1 MSTHPELE
9 ASVLLAL
16 PLVTLETPTASTS
29 GTLTVSVLTHAP
41 FSLSSSA
48 SDPTDATPPTGLSY
62 LILHLNAFELPIDPS
77 RPIICTLSS
86 TGSRAYTLYCLTP
99 PSDHADLSSSD
110 AIRLHVPA
118 PSADD
123 PRVLEDLNMLDAIFA
138 EYTQFHTEPR
148 AQQQVGHDA
157 SAFGTLEGAGSKGTE
172 RDDLRGRL
180 VLMDETSGEVVGEL
194 LQDLRMT
201 EDAALARDGDSTG
214 GSGEKPTA
222 GPVVL
227 ELPPEVY
234 DAYVGSTGA
243 QRGVAGEAVDIG
255 ALAAAREIFVRA
267 VLPEDQDWITRS
279 ASFIS
284 WAIDSSTSVLLS
296 GITTASTFYIN
307 HSTPSPYAS
316 SSSASSAP
324 RTPDSRE
331 DSSALL
337 SAAQPT
343 PSSSPAPVPLPLPLQ
358 ILSSPRTHAALSSAQ
373 VFSRQAM
380 RLSHRTAGFIDD
392 LLSRVVSGVSTQQ
405 TSTSTSNAATRPDG
419 EKADAPPPPYDAG
432 ASQVGSQRGEKPLLP
447 PSRTHTPQPEKLEP
461 RTQANQMPAAEQQLP
476 TRDRLALS
484 ANLVLASVD
493 DSARRVW
500 EVGSERLAAVVEHKY
515 GPAAAHSTTLA
526 AHTARNVALVYIDMS
541 DSRAARWISEI
552 HEDHTNAFSSLLVDP
567 LRTSGYWTRCHDSVD
582 LLRYLRK
589 AGQGHRAMHLPH
601 PSGNMQ
607 RPPSAIQDVLPRN
620 KGNGRPVSTANDAFQ
635 DGGDQ
640 YMATEADYM
649 KPLSAVPSHLRR
661 APHHRPLPILTSAIM
676 DLPTPSAGS
685 SDVSMLTPV

>member
-16 PLVTLETPTASTS
+16 PLLIASPPRDGRVETPTASTS

-180 VLMDETSGEVVGEL
+180 ILMDETSGEVVGEL

-222 GPVVL
+222 SPVVL
-227 ELPPEVY
+227 ELPPDVY

-267 VLPEDQDWITRS
+267 VLPEEQDWITRS

-324 RTPDSRE
+324 CTPDSRA

-337 SAAQPT
+337 SASQRA
-343 PSSSPAPVPLPLPLQ
+343 PSSTPTPVPLPLPLQ
-358 ILSSPRTHAALSSAQ
+358 ILTSPRTHAALSSAQ

-380 RLSHRTAGFIDD
+380 RLSHRTAGFVDD
-392 LLSRVVSGVSTQQ
+392 LLSRVVSGLSTQQ
-405 TSTSTSNAATRPDG
+405 TSTSASNAATRPDG
-419 EKADAPPPPYDAG
+419 EKDNAPPPPYDAD
-432 ASQVGSQRGEKPLLP
+432 ASQVGSQVGEKPLLP
-447 PSRTHTPQPEKLEP
+447 PPRTPTPQPEKPEP
-461 RTQANQMPAAEQQLP
+461 RTQANQMLTAEQLT

-515 GPAAAHSTTLA
+515 GAAAAHSTTLA

-541 DSRAARWISEI
+541 GFARRA
-552 HEDHTNAFSSLLVDP
+552 LV
-567 LRTSGYWTRCHDSVD
+567 
-582 LLRYLRK
+582 RK
-589 AGQGHRAMHLPH
+589 AGTAWIKTHAGAARKCEAVVQ
-601 PSGNMQ
+601 
-607 RPPSAIQDVLPRN
+607 SATKSV
-620 KGNGRPVSTANDAFQ
+620 
-635 DGGDQ
+635 
-640 YMATEADYM
+640 
-649 KPLSAVPSHLRR
+649 
-661 APHHRPLPILTSAIM
+661 
-676 DLPTPSAGS
+676 
-685 SDVSMLTPV
+685 